1 MILNPYRFAAP
12 PVGGGYVVDD
22 YSPDAAWSL
31 REIASA
37 YVDVDIITVR
47 ESGGN
52 TTQSF
57 TATEITD
64 GTLTTFT
71 GANNGFVTNLVDQT
85 GGGADLVQNTLTQQ
99 PQIVSAGTLLTDGT
113 NPWTDWSGTADQ
125 QMATVASNSW
135 LTGDYSVFWVGQND
149 IATRTH
155 YMWGNSDLT
164 TQERRSLANFSNN
177 NLIAVF
183 NGSNTGTSLSTWTNG
198 QLALV
203 SCIATDMVTSGS
215 HTMDTWVDGA
225 GNSQWTGTGLSTPD
239 NSRFIVG
246 SPVLGSSANE
256 WNGRFSECL
265 VFGSDQTSNR
275 SGIDSNITTHYG
287 L

>member
-1 MILNPYRFAAP
+1 MIINPYRFAAA
-12 PVGGGYVVDD
+12 GAGYVVDD
-22 YSPDAAWSL
+22 YSPEAAWSL

-37 YVDVDIITVR
+37 YVDVAIITVR

-57 TATEITD
+57 TATQITD

-71 GANNGFVTNLVDQT
+71 GANNGFVTNFVDQT
-85 GGGADLVQNTLTQQ
+85 GGGADLVQATAAQQ

-149 IATRTH
+149 NATRTH

-177 NLIAVF
+177 NIIAVF

-203 SCIATDMVTSGS
+203 SCIATDMVTSGN

-239 NSRFIVG
+239 NSQFIVG
-246 SPVLGSSANE
+246 APVIGASANE

-265 VFGSDQTSNR
+265 VFASDQSANR
-275 SGIDSNITTHYG
+275 SAIDSNITTHYG